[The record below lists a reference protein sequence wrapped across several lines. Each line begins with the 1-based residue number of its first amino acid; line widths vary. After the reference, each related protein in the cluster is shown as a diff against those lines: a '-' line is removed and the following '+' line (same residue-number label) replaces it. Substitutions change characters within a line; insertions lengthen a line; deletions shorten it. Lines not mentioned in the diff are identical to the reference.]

1 MKSNISKREDGSVL
15 MVTMFSVL
23 IMTLICATSLFVA
36 GQNNST
42 GLQAAGWQQALTGA
56 ESGVDAAVR
65 ALNTNVWT
73 FPDAS
78 GSPISWR
85 TASVSGGSLPT
96 VEPSPGT
103 GSVAISTPTGG
114 GAPTYNYL
122 PSQVSLPM
130 TGQGATSVSSWTTID
145 TAGTNLLDTS
155 SHQWYRIRSTGFAA
169 MSGPRRASA
178 NKLDNDLRNTI
189 ALVFDRRYTTS
200 TPTAGNGASRTIEVV
215 MQPAI
220 QSGWPG
226 PITLGSWISQS
237 GSGFIDSFN
246 SGTATGHI
254 WSAAARITPQTAT
267 LVNTMNNSGQGDLRN
282 TYVYGGVNYSG
293 PAVQNTTNVQGQI
306 STPDN
311 AIIYPTYDPTQ
322 SNPNNIAWQYT
333 DPSGFVSNYAWTSN
347 GGGGGNGTYPPQ
359 GGTYAVVTGGNALP
373 KNPSTNATITSFTAN
388 GTAASPTLVV
398 INGGFTVSGGNTFA
412 INASGSGSANSY
424 ITIWV
429 KGGSFT
435 TSGGGVVSQAAGTHV
450 TWVID
455 KDITVSGDSYNNQNN
470 VASSTSFIDVSG
482 ALTNGKYANQ
492 NKITV
497 SGQSTFIGTVDGPG
511 LDATVSGS
519 GGFSGAL
526 ISNTLTISGSASFH
540 YDTALSSSGGSTTA
554 GNYSFASWFENNADG
569 FRKIT
574 Y

>member
-1 MKSNISKREDGSVL
+1 MKANISKREDGSVL
-15 MVTMFSVL
+15 MVTMFSIL
-23 IMTLICATSLFVA
+23 IMTFICATSLYIA

-78 GSPISWR
+78 GSPVSWK
-85 TASVSGGSLPT
+85 TVPLNGSPVPS

-103 GSVAISTPTGG
+103 GAVSTSVPSAT
-114 GAPTYNYL
+114 AYNYL
-122 PSQVSLPM
+122 PSQISLPM
-130 TGQGATSVSSWTTID
+130 TGQGATSVSSWVTID
-145 TAGTNLLDTS
+145 TAGAGSLQDGS
-155 SHQWYRIRSTGFAA
+155 GHQWYRVRSTGYAT
-169 MSGPRRASA
+169 MSGPRRVSA

-189 ALVFDRRYTTS
+189 ALVFDRRYTGS
-200 TPTAGNGASRTIEVV
+200 TPTAGNGASRTIEVI

-246 SGTATGHI
+246 SSTATGHI
-254 WSAAARITPQTAT
+254 WSLGARITPQTAT

-282 TYVYGGVNYSG
+282 TYVYGGINYSG

-306 STPDN
+306 ATPDN
-311 AIIYPTYDPTQ
+311 AVIYPTFDPTQ
-322 SNPNNIAWQYT
+322 VNPNSISWQYT
-333 DPSGFVSNYAWTSN
+333 DPSGAVSNYAWASS
-347 GGGGGNGTYPPQ
+347 GGGGGNGTYPPS
-359 GGTYAVVTGGNALP
+359 GGTYAVISGGGGLP
-373 KNPSTNATITSFTAN
+373 KNLSTNATITSLTAN
-388 GTAASPTLVV
+388 GTAAAPTLVV
-398 INGGFTVSGGNTFA
+398 VNSDFTVSGGNTFA
-412 INASGSGSANSY
+412 INGAANSY

-429 KGGSFT
+429 KGKFT
-435 TSGGGVVSQAAGTHV
+435 TSGGGVVTQAAGTHV
-450 TWVID
+450 TWVVD
-455 KDITVSGDSYNNQNN
+455 KDITVSGDSYSNLNNT
-470 VASSTSFIDVSG
+470 ASSTSFVAVSG

-497 SGQSTFIGTVDGPG
+497 SGSSTFIGTVDGPG

-540 YDTALSSSGGSTTA
+540 YDTALSTSGGSSTA
-554 GNYSFASWFENNADG
+554 GNYSFASWFENNSDG
-569 FRKIT
+569 YRKIT